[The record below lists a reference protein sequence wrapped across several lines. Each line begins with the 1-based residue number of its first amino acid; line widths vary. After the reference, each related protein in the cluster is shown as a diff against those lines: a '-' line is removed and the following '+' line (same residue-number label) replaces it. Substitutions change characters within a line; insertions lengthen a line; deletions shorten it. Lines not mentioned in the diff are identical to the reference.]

1 MLHKHKT
8 VNLGLL
14 VKTFVY
20 SNTGLVLVHT
30 LKFLSLREQIPKAD
44 AEALKAKLSEL
55 GGDVA
60 LE

>member
-1 MLHKHKT
+1 M
-8 VNLGLL
+8 
-14 VKTFVY
+14 FVY
-20 SNTGLVLVHT
+20 SNTERVLVHT
-30 LKFLSLREQIPKAD
+30 MKSLSSREKVPKAD